1 MQGTSL
7 PKPDWLT
14 TTQAAERLG
23 VHPSTIR
30 RWADDGNLPAMV
42 TPGGHRRF
50 AAADLDWMADEGRQP
65 TGAELPTVWAQHALA
80 NTRTQISAS
89 TTPAWLTAFGEHD
102 RQRGREL
109 GRRLLALILRYVSLP
124 EGGDELLHEVGQ
136 LGQGYAATAQQ
147 AGLNLKQAM
156 EIAMFF
162 RDNLV
167 ETTFELP
174 AEVPVRP
181 EHNVRLLRRLNP
193 VMNALQLAVV
203 DAYKQAEGSK

>member
-1 MQGTSL
+1 MPSSST
-7 PKPDWLT
+7 WLT
-14 TTQAAERLG
+14 TTEAAERLG

-30 RWADDGNLPAMV
+30 RWADDGSLPAMT

-50 AAADLDWMADEGRQP
+50 ARTDLDRMAAEGRQP
-65 TGAELPTVWAQHALA
+65 SGAQLPAVWAQHALA
-80 NTRTQISAS
+80 HTRHQISAS
-89 TTPAWLTAFGEHD
+89 STPAWLAAFGEND

-109 GRRLLALILRYVSLP
+109 GRRLLALVLRYVSLQ
-124 EGGDELLHEVGQ
+124 EGGEELLHEVGQ
-136 LGQGYAATAQQ
+136 LGQHYAATARQ
-147 AGLNLKQAM
+147 AGLSLKQAM

-203 DAYKQAEGSK
+203 DAYRQAEAKT